1 MMRITQCLF
10 VFVTLLLNNF
20 VHAQLPDTARLKPAA
35 YSDSTSIRKLIDS
48 AFSYKEDEPIKAL
61 FIGKF
66 AYDRAVAI
74 NNKNLQA
81 GALNLQG
88 TVYSNLRD
96 HQSALSYLYQ
106 SLRLFESTGYPHG
119 IAMSFSNIARVFSES
134 GKTDDAFNYLLKGE
148 TICIKHKL
156 DTPLLHLYLIKAN
169 TFAGIGKFK
178 EALNYAFMADS
189 LNQLVN
195 IRKIKINNDNTIGAL
210 YYFMN
215 DFNSALQYYNRSKTD
230 AAVIKDSTAYYQ
242 AHINIGEVYEIT
254 KQQDPL
260 SYYMEGFRYFERI
273 GNHDLTQYAA
283 NNISNF
289 YKAKGNHQ
297 LAFDYYQRAVAAA
310 NKTKNIQA
318 TRNMQLLQMQYE
330 TEKKEQQISLLNH
343 ENTIQKLNI
352 QGRNK
357 TIIIISGLFIITVVV
372 MLLLYNRYRYKQ
384 RMLLQ
389 EKELN
394 QREVLT
400 KAVIEAEEKERK
412 RIASDLHDGVGQLFS
427 AVKMNLS
434 GLFDRIKMEKENDRF
449 LAEKTLALVD
459 ESCKEVRMIS
469 HQMMPNM
476 LLRSGIASDVRN
488 FIEKIDSEN
497 LKVNL
502 EANGFKNRIESN
514 AETVLYRVIQESVNN
529 VIKHSKA
536 TRLDIL
542 LNRDETGISV
552 LIADNGVGFDAS
564 KQEQFEGIGLKNIK
578 ARIEYLKGTVRFD
591 SSSGNGSKVNI
602 WVPL

>member
-1 MMRITQCLF
+1 MTRTIRCLL
-10 VFVTLLLNNF
+10 VIVTLLF
-20 VHAQLPDTARLKPAA
+20 QTVAKAQLPDTASLKPAA
-35 YSDSTSIRKLIDS
+35 YTDSTAIRKLIDT
-48 AFSYKEDEPIKAL
+48 AFSYKEDEPIKVL
-61 FIGKF
+61 FIGRF
-66 AYDRAVAI
+66 AHDRAVAL

-96 HQSALSYLYQ
+96 HQSALTYLYQ

-119 IAMSFSNIARVFSES
+119 IAMSFSNIARVYSES
-134 GKTDDAFNYLLKGE
+134 GKTDDAFNYLQKGE
-148 TICIKHKL
+148 EVCRKYKL

-169 TFAGIGKFK
+169 TYASVGKFK
-178 EALNYAFMADS
+178 EALDYAFKVDS
-189 LNQLVN
+189 LTQSVN
-195 IRKIKINNDNTIGAL
+195 IQKIRINNNNTIGAL

-215 DFNSALQYYNRSKTD
+215 DLKNALKYYNKSKQE
-230 AAVIKDSTAYYQ
+230 AAAIKDSTAYYQ
-242 AHINIGEVYEIT
+242 AHINIGEVYEVT

-260 SYYMEGFRYFERI
+260 DYYLEGFKYFERI
-273 GNHDLTQYAA
+273 GNHDLMQYAA
-283 NNISNF
+283 NNISNY

-297 LAFDYYQRAVAAA
+297 LALDYYQRAVTAA

-318 TRNMQLLQMQYE
+318 SRNMQLLQMQYE
-330 TEKKEQQISLLNH
+330 TEKKEQQISLLNQ

-352 QGRNK
+352 EGRNK
-357 TIIIISGLFIITVVV
+357 TILIISGLFIITVIV

-389 EKELN
+389 EKEMS

-427 AVKMNLS
+427 AVKMNLT
-434 GLFDRIKMEKENDRF
+434 GLLDRVPIEKESDRF
-449 LAEKTLALVD
+449 LAEKTIALVD

-552 LIADNGVGFDAS
+552 LIADNGVGFDTS
-564 KQEQFEGIGLKNIK
+564 RTENFEGIGLKNIK

-591 SSSGNGSKVNI
+591 SAPGNGTKVNI